1 MEMTENKE
9 NMVTEEE
16 KEQVRFSVEDAQNVL
31 QEDAQRKV
39 EDGQAEVQEVLDRRN
54 LRLSVSMTSFEDGR
68 NIPNVQLVPRQN
80 N

>member
-1 MEMTENKE
+1 MTENKE

-31 QEDAQRKV
+31 QEDAQRNV